1 MDEGPVA
8 SFAMEVGLLELC
20 FLDSSGL
27 KLCLL
32 NCSMGDNPCVTV
44 TDKMVIECFVT
55 REAALTVGALKAGNV
70 NVGALVLRKVCGLF
84 ECLVVFRAV
93 TVVGCLLMTQ
103 TVYSRFEDLSAD
115 WTSVVLVCVVLVCV
129 VMVAGMLIFEGRL
142 ADADSALA
150 RVCTRDCEVKIS
162 ARLAWIGM
170 RDIASVVR
178 EGILALHYR
187 AAVALKEMA
196 KRGSVCVQGLDCRE
210 RCSAEA
216 VCSHVRVGGL
226 CTGDTVNLVA
236 LDVYR
241 KTAVALSVR
250 DEESKQAVCD
260 MR

>member
-20 FLDSSGL
+20 FLDSSG
-27 KLCLL
+27 L

-103 TVYSRFEDLSAD
+103 TVYGRFEDLSAD
-115 WTSVVLVCVVLVCV
+115 WTSVVLVCV